1 MPGPLPKDP
10 AQRQRRNKE
19 ATRALLPPE
28 DEPITSVPRLPTNP
42 LGKWHKLTRLW
53 WKDVWAS
60 PQSSE
65 FLRSDLGALFRL
77 AMLVDMFW
85 TSGKLNIAAEI
96 RMMEQQFG
104 LTPMARRRLQW
115 TVTQAEDAADKRERG
130 RARGARML
138 ENDPRGILK

>member
-1 MPGPLPKDP
+1 MRGPLPKEP
-10 AQRQRRNKE
+10 ELRQRRNKE
-19 ATRALLPPE
+19 STRALLPPE
-28 DEPITSVPRLPTNP
+28 DAPIVGVPRLPTNP
-42 LGKWHKLTRLW
+42 LGKWNRLTRAW
-53 WKDVWAS
+53 WRDVWAS

-85 TSGKLNIAAEI
+85 STGKLSVAAEI
-96 RMMEQQFG
+96 RMLEQQFG

-115 TVTQAEDAADKRERG
+115 TVTQAEDAADNRERK
-130 RARGARML
+130 RARLGRVI

>member
-1 MPGPLPKDP
+1 M
-10 AQRQRRNKE
+10 AQ
-19 ATRALLPPE
+19 ADA
-28 DEPITSVPRLPTNP
+28 IMV
-42 LGKWHKLTRLW
+42 
-53 WKDVWAS
+53 KDVWAS